1 MELNCMHA
9 LYSGKILKIKYILTI
24 KILITMLEIELLHN
38 PAFLFKMEKIDN
50 CMTMDAGQFK

>member
-1 MELNCMHA
+1 MHA
-9 LYSGKILKIKYILTI
+9 LYSGKILKIKYIITI

-50 CMTMDAGQFK
+50 CISMDAGQFK